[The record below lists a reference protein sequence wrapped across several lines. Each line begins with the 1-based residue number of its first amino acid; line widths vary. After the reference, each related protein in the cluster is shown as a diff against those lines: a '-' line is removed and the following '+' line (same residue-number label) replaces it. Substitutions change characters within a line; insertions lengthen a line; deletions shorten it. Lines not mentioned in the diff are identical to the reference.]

1 MKAFCVFDDFP
12 ETDIDLIREKGI
24 ELDILPKGQER
35 PEGKELEQL
44 LIQYDALIIG
54 TGQKLEN
61 SFFDKVTSKK
71 FVVTASTGIDHIK
84 VPENKKELVTIVNS
98 PTAIASTVAEHVFA
112 FIFAQEKLLFSGR
125 DVAYKGEHKKAI
137 GKAPQDISGK
147 TLGIIGFGHVGQ
159 AVAKYASVFNM
170 SILANTATPEKY
182 ENYKDVKFVSLD
194 TVLMEAD
201 IIVMAV
207 PLTES
212 TRNLIS
218 KDKINLMKSNGLFIS
233 VSRPES
239 CDNDALL
246 AKAEDN
252 SNFRVCFDYDA
263 DKVQGKWNKNSYNIL
278 VTPHIAGGTVQ
289 SRIRLFD
296 EATKRFMEV
305 LNAL

>member
-12 ETDIDLIREKGI
+12 KNDIDLIREKGI
-24 ELDILPKGQER
+24 ELDVLPKGQER
-35 PEGKELEQL
+35 PAGKELESL
-44 LIQYDALIIG
+44 LNQYDVLIIG
-54 TGQKLEN
+54 TGQKLEI
-61 SFFDKVTSKK
+61 SFFDNVTSKK
-71 FVVTASTGIDHIK
+71 IIVTASTGTDHIK
-84 VPENKKELVTIVNS
+84 VPENKKELVTIINS
-98 PTAIASTVAEHVFA
+98 PTAIAATVAEHVFA

-125 DVAYKGEHKKAI
+125 DVAYKGEHKKSI
-137 GKAPQDISGK
+137 GKTPQDISGK

-159 AVAKYASVFNM
+159 AVTRFANVFNM
-170 SILANTATPEKY
+170 SILANTATPKKY
-182 ENYKDVKFVSLD
+182 KNYKDVKFVSLD

-207 PLTES
+207 PLTE
-212 TRNLIS
+212 TTKNLIS
-218 KDKINLMKSNGLFIS
+218 KDKIDLMKSNGMFIS

-252 SNFRVCFDYDA
+252 ANFRVCLDYDA

-296 EATKRFMEV
+296 EASKRFLEL
-305 LNAL
+305 LND